1 MNFYVSSRKWNRP
14 MQASFVSP
22 SVFFTQLQG
31 AMLNTSQ
38 VVTVRATNATSIHR
52 PRQRQSVDRVTH
64 RMILL

>member
-1 MNFYVSSRKWNRP
+1 

-52 PRQRQSVDRVTH
+52 PSNAKVS
-64 RMILL
+64 IESLIG